1 MEKDDET
8 RLAHEEIRETLDI
21 CAALVYAADADW
33 RHTVYWFAAAILTAS
48 VTF

>member
-1 MEKDDET
+1 MT
-8 RLAHEEIRETLDI
+8 RLFPSILIALDI

-33 RHTVYWFAAAILTAS
+33 RHAVYWLSAAILTAT